1 MQLTQDIVEVIN
13 SIPWF
18 TQCGVVETI
27 ETTLSSRQVG
37 SWADAEKSFSDSSW
51 EVIGTEAQGDLTEY
65 LSVNHADKYQGQWN
79 NLVKQVRPIVNEN
92 VAENARRF
100 QKSQGIGP
108 VFVDCVQWDVLNGS
122 MALIYEDCKPPSF
135 YLDVM
140 KIYQSGHFPCGWDG
154 EWPNGSLLYI

>member
-18 TQCGVVETI
+18 TQCAVVETI
-27 ETTLSSRQVG
+27 ETTTSSRQVG
-37 SWADAEKSFSDSSW
+37 SWADAEKSFAGSSW
-51 EVIGTEAQGDLTEY
+51 EDIGTEAQGDLTEY

-100 QKSQGIGP
+100 QESQGIGP